1 MRNNVNL
8 LKTLNECV
16 TSKDLGELF
25 LCVSLKEELFILIY
39 VHECFTCIYV
49 CTCTM
54 CLLNAGG
61 GQKKATGIIDTCEL
75 LCKFWEPNQACQQEQ
90 QLLLVAE
97 PSL

>member
-25 LCVSLKEELFILIY
+25 LCVSFKEELFILIY
-39 VHECFTCIYV
+39 AYECFTCVYA
-49 CTCTM
+49 CMCTM

-61 GQKKATGIIDTCEL
+61 GQKRALNLLQLEL
-75 LCKFWEPNQACQQEQ
+75 
-90 QLLLVAE
+90 
-97 PSL
+97 